1 MDVVE
6 VSPNTTPPVCKI
18 MDYGKYIFEQKKK
31 NQGSKKKQKV
41 IHVKEIKFRPLIE
54 DGDYKV
60 KLGKIINFLEQGD
73 KVKVSLRFRGREMRH
88 TELGENL
95 LNRVCGDI
103 ENVGLIEQEAEFE
116 GRQLIMV
123 VAPRHQLKVF
133 KKGRRNMPKLKTNRG
148 AAKRFKKTATGKYK
162 RSSSHMNHILT
173 KKSSKRKRQLRSSSL
188 ISDGDLKSVKKLL
201 PYS

>member
-1 MDVVE
+1 MEIAKNKEMDVVE

-31 NQGSKKKQKV
+31 TQGSKKKQKI

-54 DGDYKV
+54 DGDYNV
-60 KLGKIINFLEQGD
+60 KLGKIIKFLGQGD

-103 ENVGLIEQEAEFE
+103 KNVGLIEQEAEFE

-123 VAPRHQLKVF
+123 VAPKP
-133 KKGRRNMPKLKTNRG
+133 N
-148 AAKRFKKTATGKYK
+148 
-162 RSSSHMNHILT
+162 
-173 KKSSKRKRQLRSSSL
+173 
-188 ISDGDLKSVKKLL
+188 
-201 PYS
+201 

>member
-1 MDVVE
+1 MEIAKNKEMDVVE
-6 VSPNTTPPVCKI
+6 VSPNTTPPVCRI

-31 NQGSKKKQKV
+31 TQGSKKKQKI

-54 DGDYKV
+54 DADYNV

-103 ENVGLIEQEAEFE
+103 KDIALIEQEAEFE

-123 VAPRHQLKVF
+123 VAPKP
-133 KKGRRNMPKLKTNRG
+133 N
-148 AAKRFKKTATGKYK
+148 
-162 RSSSHMNHILT
+162 
-173 KKSSKRKRQLRSSSL
+173 
-188 ISDGDLKSVKKLL
+188 
-201 PYS
+201 

>member
-6 VSPNTTPPVCKI
+6 VSPNTTPPVCRI

-88 TELGENL
+88 TALGENL

-103 ENVGLIEQEAEFE
+103 KNVGSIEQEAEFE

-123 VAPRHQLKVF
+123 VAPRH
-133 KKGRRNMPKLKTNRG
+133 N
-148 AAKRFKKTATGKYK
+148 
-162 RSSSHMNHILT
+162 
-173 KKSSKRKRQLRSSSL
+173 
-188 ISDGDLKSVKKLL
+188 
-201 PYS
+201 

>member
-6 VSPNTTPPVCKI
+6 VSPNTTPPVCRI

-31 NQGSKKKQKV
+31 TQGSKKKQKI

-54 DGDYKV
+54 DGDYNV

-103 ENVGLIEQEAEFE
+103 KNVGSIEQEAEFE

-123 VAPRHQLKVF
+123 VAPKH
-133 KKGRRNMPKLKTNRG
+133 N
-148 AAKRFKKTATGKYK
+148 
-162 RSSSHMNHILT
+162 
-173 KKSSKRKRQLRSSSL
+173 
-188 ISDGDLKSVKKLL
+188 
-201 PYS
+201 

>member
-1 MDVVE
+1 MEIAKNKEMDVVE

-31 NQGSKKKQKV
+31 TQGSKKKQKI

-54 DGDYKV
+54 DGDYNV

-103 ENVGLIEQEAEFE
+103 KNVGLIEQEAEFE

-123 VAPRHQLKVF
+123 VAPKH
-133 KKGRRNMPKLKTNRG
+133 N
-148 AAKRFKKTATGKYK
+148 
-162 RSSSHMNHILT
+162 
-173 KKSSKRKRQLRSSSL
+173 
-188 ISDGDLKSVKKLL
+188 
-201 PYS
+201 

>member
-1 MDVVE
+1 MIAVKKRIRRNEQIKASEIRLIDLDGSQIGIVTIDQAMEIAKNKEMDVVE
-6 VSPNTTPPVCKI
+6 VSPNTTPPVCRI

-31 NQGSKKKQKV
+31 TQGSKKKQKI

-54 DGDYKV
+54 DGDYNV

-103 ENVGLIEQEAEFE
+103 KDIALIEQEAEFE

-123 VAPRHQLKVF
+123 VAPKP
-133 KKGRRNMPKLKTNRG
+133 N
-148 AAKRFKKTATGKYK
+148 
-162 RSSSHMNHILT
+162 
-173 KKSSKRKRQLRSSSL
+173 
-188 ISDGDLKSVKKLL
+188 
-201 PYS
+201 

>member
-1 MDVVE
+1 MEIAKKKEMDVVE
-6 VSPNTTPPVCKI
+6 VSPNTTPPVCRI

-54 DGDYKV
+54 DGDYNV

-88 TELGENL
+88 TELGANL

-103 ENVGLIEQEAEFE
+103 KDIGLIEQEAEFE

-123 VAPRHQLKVF
+123 VAPRS
-133 KKGRRNMPKLKTNRG
+133 N
-148 AAKRFKKTATGKYK
+148 
-162 RSSSHMNHILT
+162 
-173 KKSSKRKRQLRSSSL
+173 
-188 ISDGDLKSVKKLL
+188 
-201 PYS
+201 

>member
-6 VSPNTTPPVCKI
+6 VSPNTTPPVCRI

-31 NQGSKKKQKV
+31 NQGSKKKQKI

-95 LNRVCGDI
+95 LSRVCGDI
-103 ENVGLIEQEAEFE
+103 KDVGSIEQEAVFE

-123 VAPRHQLKVF
+123 VAPR
-133 KKGRRNMPKLKTNRG
+133 
-148 AAKRFKKTATGKYK
+148 
-162 RSSSHMNHILT
+162 
-173 KKSSKRKRQLRSSSL
+173 
-188 ISDGDLKSVKKLL
+188 
-201 PYS
+201 

>member
-1 MDVVE
+1 MEIAKNKEMDVVE

-31 NQGSKKKQKV
+31 TQGSKKKQKI

-54 DGDYKV
+54 DGDYNV
-60 KLGKIINFLEQGD
+60 KIGKIINFLEQGD

-103 ENVGLIEQEAEFE
+103 KNVGLIEQEAEFE

-123 VAPRHQLKVF
+123 VAPKH
-133 KKGRRNMPKLKTNRG
+133 N
-148 AAKRFKKTATGKYK
+148 
-162 RSSSHMNHILT
+162 
-173 KKSSKRKRQLRSSSL
+173 
-188 ISDGDLKSVKKLL
+188 
-201 PYS
+201 

>member
-1 MDVVE
+1 MEIAKNKELDVVE
-6 VSPNTTPPVCKI
+6 VSPNTTPPVCRI

-54 DGDYKV
+54 DGDYNVKV
-60 KLGKIINFLEQGD
+60 GKIINFLEQGD

-103 ENVGLIEQEAEFE
+103 KDIGLIEQEAEFE

-123 VAPRHQLKVF
+123 VAPRS
-133 KKGRRNMPKLKTNRG
+133 N
-148 AAKRFKKTATGKYK
+148 
-162 RSSSHMNHILT
+162 
-173 KKSSKRKRQLRSSSL
+173 
-188 ISDGDLKSVKKLL
+188 
-201 PYS
+201 

>member
-6 VSPNTTPPVCKI
+6 VSPNTTPPVCRI

-31 NQGSKKKQKV
+31 TQGSKKKQKI

-54 DGDYKV
+54 DGDYNV

-88 TELGENL
+88 TELGKNL

-103 ENVGLIEQEAEFE
+103 KNVGLIEQEAEFE

-123 VAPRHQLKVF
+123 VAPKH
-133 KKGRRNMPKLKTNRG
+133 
-148 AAKRFKKTATGKYK
+148 
-162 RSSSHMNHILT
+162 S
-173 KKSSKRKRQLRSSSL
+173 
-188 ISDGDLKSVKKLL
+188 
-201 PYS
+201 

>member
-1 MDVVE
+1 MEIAKNKEMDVVE
-6 VSPNTTPPVCKI
+6 VSPNTTPPVCRI

-31 NQGSKKKQKV
+31 TQGSKKKQKI

-54 DGDYKV
+54 DGDYNV

-88 TELGENL
+88 TELGEHL

-103 ENVGLIEQEAEFE
+103 KDVGLIEQEAEFE

-123 VAPRHQLKVF
+123 VAPKH
-133 KKGRRNMPKLKTNRG
+133 N
-148 AAKRFKKTATGKYK
+148 
-162 RSSSHMNHILT
+162 
-173 KKSSKRKRQLRSSSL
+173 
-188 ISDGDLKSVKKLL
+188 
-201 PYS
+201 

>member
-1 MDVVE
+1 MEIAKNKELDVVE
-6 VSPNTTPPVCKI
+6 VSPNTTPPVCRI

-31 NQGSKKKQKV
+31 NQGSKKKQKI

-54 DGDYKV
+54 DGDYNV

-103 ENVGLIEQEAEFE
+103 KNIGLIEQEAEFE

-123 VAPRHQLKVF
+123 VAPRS
-133 KKGRRNMPKLKTNRG
+133 N
-148 AAKRFKKTATGKYK
+148 
-162 RSSSHMNHILT
+162 
-173 KKSSKRKRQLRSSSL
+173 
-188 ISDGDLKSVKKLL
+188 
-201 PYS
+201 

>member
-1 MDVVE
+1 MEIAKNKEMDVVE
-6 VSPNTTPPVCKI
+6 VSPNTTPPVCRI
-18 MDYGKYIFEQKKK
+18 MDYGKYIIEQKKK
-31 NQGSKKKQKV
+31 TQGSKKKQKI

-54 DGDYKV
+54 DGDYNV

-103 ENVGLIEQEAEFE
+103 KNIGSIEQEAEFE

-123 VAPRHQLKVF
+123 VAPKH
-133 KKGRRNMPKLKTNRG
+133 N
-148 AAKRFKKTATGKYK
+148 
-162 RSSSHMNHILT
+162 
-173 KKSSKRKRQLRSSSL
+173 
-188 ISDGDLKSVKKLL
+188 
-201 PYS
+201 

>member
-1 MDVVE
+1 MEIAKKKEMDVVE
-6 VSPNTTPPVCKI
+6 VSPNTTPPVCRI

-54 DGDYKV
+54 DGDYNV

-88 TELGENL
+88 TELGANL

-103 ENVGLIEQEAEFE
+103 KDIGLIEQEVEFE

-123 VAPRHQLKVF
+123 VAPRS
-133 KKGRRNMPKLKTNRG
+133 N
-148 AAKRFKKTATGKYK
+148 
-162 RSSSHMNHILT
+162 
-173 KKSSKRKRQLRSSSL
+173 
-188 ISDGDLKSVKKLL
+188 
-201 PYS
+201 

>member
-1 MDVVE
+1 MEIAKNKEMDVVE

-31 NQGSKKKQKV
+31 TQGSKKKQKI

-54 DGDYKV
+54 DGDYNV

-103 ENVGLIEQEAEFE
+103 EDIALIEQEAEFE

-123 VAPRHQLKVF
+123 VAPKP
-133 KKGRRNMPKLKTNRG
+133 N
-148 AAKRFKKTATGKYK
+148 
-162 RSSSHMNHILT
+162 
-173 KKSSKRKRQLRSSSL
+173 
-188 ISDGDLKSVKKLL
+188 
-201 PYS
+201 

>member
-6 VSPNTTPPVCKI
+6 VSPNTTPPVCRI
-18 MDYGKYIFEQKKK
+18 MDYGKYISEQKKK
-31 NQGSKKKQKV
+31 NQGSKKKQKI

-54 DGDYKV
+54 DGDYNV

-103 ENVGLIEQEAEFE
+103 KNIGLIEQEAEFE

-123 VAPRHQLKVF
+123 VAPR
-133 KKGRRNMPKLKTNRG
+133 
-148 AAKRFKKTATGKYK
+148 
-162 RSSSHMNHILT
+162 SH
-173 KKSSKRKRQLRSSSL
+173 
-188 ISDGDLKSVKKLL
+188 
-201 PYS
+201 

>member
-1 MDVVE
+1 MEIAKNKEMDVVE
-6 VSPNTTPPVCKI
+6 VSPNTTPPVCRI

-54 DGDYKV
+54 DGDYNV
-60 KLGKIINFLEQGD
+60 KLGKIISFLEQGD

-95 LNRVCGDI
+95 LNRVCEDI
-103 ENVGLIEQEAEFE
+103 KNVGLIEQETEFE

-123 VAPRHQLKVF
+123 VAPRHK
-133 KKGRRNMPKLKTNRG
+133 
-148 AAKRFKKTATGKYK
+148 
-162 RSSSHMNHILT
+162 
-173 KKSSKRKRQLRSSSL
+173 
-188 ISDGDLKSVKKLL
+188 
-201 PYS
+201 

>member
-1 MDVVE
+1 MEIAKNKEMDVVE

-31 NQGSKKKQKV
+31 TQGSKKKQKI

-54 DGDYKV
+54 DGDYNV

-88 TELGENL
+88 TELGKNL

-103 ENVGLIEQEAEFE
+103 KDIALIEQEAEFE

-123 VAPRHQLKVF
+123 VAPKP
-133 KKGRRNMPKLKTNRG
+133 N
-148 AAKRFKKTATGKYK
+148 
-162 RSSSHMNHILT
+162 
-173 KKSSKRKRQLRSSSL
+173 
-188 ISDGDLKSVKKLL
+188 
-201 PYS
+201 

>member
-1 MDVVE
+1 MEIAKNKEMDVVE

-31 NQGSKKKQKV
+31 TQGSKKKQKI

-54 DGDYKV
+54 DGDYNV
-60 KLGKIINFLEQGD
+60 KIRKIINFLEQGD

-103 ENVGLIEQEAEFE
+103 KDIALIEQEAEFE

-123 VAPRHQLKVF
+123 VAPKP
-133 KKGRRNMPKLKTNRG
+133 N
-148 AAKRFKKTATGKYK
+148 
-162 RSSSHMNHILT
+162 
-173 KKSSKRKRQLRSSSL
+173 
-188 ISDGDLKSVKKLL
+188 
-201 PYS
+201 

>member
-1 MDVVE
+1 MEIAKNKEMDVVE

-31 NQGSKKKQKV
+31 TQGSKKKQKI

-54 DGDYKV
+54 DGDYNV

-103 ENVGLIEQEAEFE
+103 KNVGLIEQEAEFE

-123 VAPRHQLKVF
+123 VAPK
-133 KKGRRNMPKLKTNRG
+133 RN
-148 AAKRFKKTATGKYK
+148 
-162 RSSSHMNHILT
+162 
-173 KKSSKRKRQLRSSSL
+173 
-188 ISDGDLKSVKKLL
+188 
-201 PYS
+201 

>member
-1 MDVVE
+1 MEIAKNKEMDVVE
-6 VSPNTTPPVCKI
+6 VSPNTTPPVCRI

-31 NQGSKKKQKV
+31 TQGSKKKQKI

-54 DGDYKV
+54 DGDYNV

-103 ENVGLIEQEAEFE
+103 KDIGLIEQEAEFE

-123 VAPRHQLKVF
+123 VAPRH
-133 KKGRRNMPKLKTNRG
+133 N
-148 AAKRFKKTATGKYK
+148 
-162 RSSSHMNHILT
+162 
-173 KKSSKRKRQLRSSSL
+173 
-188 ISDGDLKSVKKLL
+188 
-201 PYS
+201 

>member
-1 MDVVE
+1 MEIAKNKEMDVVE
-6 VSPNTTPPVCKI
+6 VSPNTTPPVCRI

-31 NQGSKKKQKV
+31 NQGSKKKQKI

-60 KLGKIINFLEQGD
+60 KLGKIINFLKQGD

-103 ENVGLIEQEAEFE
+103 KNVGLIEQEAEFE

-123 VAPRHQLKVF
+123 VAPKH
-133 KKGRRNMPKLKTNRG
+133 N
-148 AAKRFKKTATGKYK
+148 
-162 RSSSHMNHILT
+162 
-173 KKSSKRKRQLRSSSL
+173 
-188 ISDGDLKSVKKLL
+188 
-201 PYS
+201 